1 MYFVATGTIT
11 HPDEI
16 GPHMPEEI
24 RVLDE
29 LREQGVVK
37 EVFRLAV
44 GSGVI
49 NILEAGSLEE
59 ARAHLGRLP
68 FVALGFMNFE
78 YAEVARLQPSR
89 DR

>member
-1 MYFVATGTIT
+1 MKRGSMYFIASGTVT
-11 HPDEI
+11 HPDEAA
-16 GPHMPEEI
+16 PHMPEEVRI
-24 RVLDE
+24 FNE

-37 EVFRLAV
+37 ESFRLAA

-49 NILEAGSLEE
+49 NILEAASLEE

-78 YAEVARLQPSR
+78 YTEVTRL
-89 DR
+89 